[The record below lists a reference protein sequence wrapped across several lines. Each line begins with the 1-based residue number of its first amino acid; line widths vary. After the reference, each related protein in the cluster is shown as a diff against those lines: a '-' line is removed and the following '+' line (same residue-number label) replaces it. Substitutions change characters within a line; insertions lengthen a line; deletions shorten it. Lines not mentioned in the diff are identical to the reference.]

1 MNVAPV
7 AIVTGTAAA
16 AGLLFYGFWDRASS
30 AASGYTAVFTGDLE
44 RAGKT
49 MTNERILMSIAGVA
63 AVVWL
68 ALVLLIRPPVVT
80 AIVLFGA
87 VLLASGLGFRMW
99 LRRAAKARVHAFTE
113 QIEMVLRMMANGLR
127 VGLGMR
133 QAIVLVTENLEDPAR
148 TEFLRV
154 FAQTNIGV
162 SLDDALAA
170 LAQRMPSEELTMMVS
185 AIAVQTQTGG
195 NLAKIFDHLATTI
208 KGRRAV
214 RRKIRS
220 LTGEAV
226 AGAWVLGSLPVFT
239 GLFIIG
245 TQPTMRAVMFSS
257 TVGHIG
263 LTAFVVLECLG
274 IFTLTRLMAFD
285 V

>member
-1 MNVAPV
+1 VAPV

-30 AASGYTAVFTGDLE
+30 AASGYTAVFTRDLE

-49 MTNERILMSIAGVA
+49 MSNERILIGIAGVT

-68 ALVLLIRPPVVT
+68 VLVLLLHPPLPI
-80 AIVLFGA
+80 AFVLFAA

-99 LRRAAKARVHAFTE
+99 LRRAAKARVNAFTE

-127 VGLGMR
+127 VGLGLR

-170 LAQRMPSEELTMMVS
+170 LAQRMPSEELAMMVS
-185 AIAVQTQTGG
+185 AIAVQSQTGG
-195 NLAKIFDHLATTI
+195 NLAKIFDHLAATI
-208 KGRRAV
+208 KGRRGV
-214 RRKIRS
+214 RRKIRA

-226 AGAWVLGSLPVFT
+226 AGAWVLGSLPVLT

-245 TQPTMRAVMFSS
+245 TQATMRAAMF
-257 TVGHIG
+257 TTTIGHIG
-263 LTAFVVLECLG
+263 TIVFVILEALG
-274 IFTLTRLMAFD
+274 VFTLTRLMAFD